1 MITTL
6 SSPGRRGE
14 GRERDEWSVVCG
26 LVREADSKMRLM
38 STVDYPANN
47 RRIKI
52 FSNQPGL
59 QFYTGNFLP
68 REGMLGKVCRRN
80 LVTQSGVILISCT

>member
-1 MITTL
+1 MI
-6 SSPGRRGE
+6 
-14 GRERDEWSVVCG
+14 CC
-26 LVREADSKMRLM
+26 LVREADSKMRLI
-38 STVDYPANN
+38 STVDYPAKN

-80 LVTQSGVILISCT
+80 LVLKSVLILL

>member
-1 MITTL
+1 
-6 SSPGRRGE
+6 
-14 GRERDEWSVVCG
+14 
-26 LVREADSKMRLM
+26 MRLM
-38 STVDYPANN
+38 STVDYPAKN

-80 LVTQSGVILISCT
+80 LVTK